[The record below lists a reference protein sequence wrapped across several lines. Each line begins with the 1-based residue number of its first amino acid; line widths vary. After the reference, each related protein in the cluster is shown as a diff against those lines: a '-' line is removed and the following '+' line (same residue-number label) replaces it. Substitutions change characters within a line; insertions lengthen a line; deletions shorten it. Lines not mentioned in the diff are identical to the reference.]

1 MEIGIIKSTSVKSA
15 LPKLDKVFSTFD
27 ITLKAESDN
36 GSPFDCRGFDKYAK
50 YLGFIHQPIS
60 PAFSHSIASG
70 LVKNFNRMI
79 DKVLRTANVEHQ
91 N

>member
-1 MEIGIIKSTSVKSA
+1 MEIIKSTSVKSA

-36 GSPFDCRGFDKYAK
+36 GSPFDCRDFDKYAK

-60 PAFSHSIASG
+60 PAYPYSIANG
-70 LVKNFNRMI
+70 LVENFNRII
-79 DKVLRTANVEHQ
+79 DKVLRTANVEHK
-91 N
+91 NWK